1 MKVETSMNQ
10 NGSTLTNLGYK
21 QELKRTLTMKD
32 LIIYGLITMLPI
44 APIQVYGMIA
54 HESSGMVP
62 LVYLIGIVAMV
73 FTALSYS
80 QMSKEFPIAGS
91 VYSYVQRGL
100 NPHVGFATGW
110 LIAVDYI
117 MGPAL
122 LASFSAMWLNSII
135 PAIPTFVLILLFLLI
150 NTFINA
156 RGISLTARTNKV
168 FLTLEIGVL
177 LIFIACTIKFIFID
191 GHGTGGLSL
200 TPLFQADK
208 INLQFLASAASIAV
222 LGFLGFDVIST
233 LSEEVENPRK
243 TVGRATVFS
252 LVTIGLIFMVQ
263 TYLASLAH
271 PNYTDLDPDMAYFDI
286 AREVG
291 GDFLYYLFIII
302 AVAAV
307 GIANALAIQS
317 AIARIIYSMSRDN
330 LLPFAGILGKIHPV
344 YKTPFNATIF
354 VGIISFFVALFVSIE
369 TIIKLV
375 NFGALTSFMMLN
387 LTVFIY
393 FIFKKKQRDLKG
405 LLVYGLL
412 PVLGFSIIFF
422 VWSGFDTMTYVVG
435 GSWLAAG
442 IILGAIK
449 SKGYKEVPPVM
460 RDM

>member
-1 MKVETSMNQ
+1 MNVQ
-10 NGSTLTNLGYK
+10 TGLKENGAALTNLGYK
-21 QELKRTLTMKD
+21 QELKRALTMKD
-32 LIIYGLITMLPI
+32 LVVYGLITMLPI
-44 APIQVYGMIA
+44 APIQVYGMLA

-62 LVYLIGIVAMV
+62 LVYLVGIVAMV

-91 VYSYVQRGL
+91 VYSYVQRGV

-122 LASFSAMWLNSII
+122 LASFSAMWLNSIF
-135 PAIPTFVLILLFLLI
+135 PAIPTYLLILLFLFI

-156 RGISLTARTNKV
+156 RGISLTARTNLV
-168 FLTLEIGVL
+168 FLILELSVL
-177 LIFIACTIKFIFID
+177 AVFIACTIKFVFVD
-191 GHGTGGLSL
+191 GHGTGGFSL
-200 TPLFQADK
+200 APLIQPDK
-208 INLQFLASAASIAV
+208 VNLEFLASAASIAV

-233 LSEEVENPRK
+233 LSEEVKEPRR

-252 LVTIGLIFMVQ
+252 LVAIGMIFMVQ

-271 PNYTDLDPDMAYFDI
+271 PNYQDLDPDMAYFDI

-291 GDFLYYLFIII
+291 GDLLYYLFIII

-354 VGIISFFVALFVSIE
+354 VGIVSFFVALFVSIE

-387 LTVFIY
+387 LTVIIY

-405 LLVYGLL
+405 LLLYGLL
-412 PVLGFSIIFF
+412 PLLGFSIIFF

-442 IILGAIK
+442 VILGAVK
-449 SKGYKEVPPVM
+449 SKGYREVPPTM
-460 RDM
+460 RDL